1 MKGAKNVWRRAAQSM
16 GMLAI
21 VALLVYAGGVPAV
34 AATGKHAAI
43 VIQSDADFASCGCM
57 TSGSG
62 TTTDPYIIGP
72 WSINNVGGNA
82 VYIDGSTL
90 TKSFTLFNL
99 TIAGNGTSTD
109 TGIVLNHINPSGS
122 QIITAKVYGVQTS
135 IQTNNIGIQV
145 ENSSY
150 VTLDGAGA
158 NPNGPGIAASGA
170 GTINKNASGAIDV
183 ESSSHVTVTGW
194 QMSANGVDGSPDW
207 VAFDPAVSHWAVGGI
222 RFFGV
227 TDSTIDH
234 NAANNDT
241 SISYSLFASSHNMLS
256 NNTSHYPFTM
266 NYLLT
271 DGSSYNTVT
280 GNQSGTGDF
289 IDMLVADPLPGESTL
304 TTYGASHDNLI
315 SGNQTDNDGPIG
327 NEVHA
332 GIVPAFL
339 GAIVV
344 LNGTYSNTISNN
356 AIGMATGGGL
366 VWAQAV
372 PSNTSIGVVTY
383 PPVLH
388 CNVTASEGGGGIA
401 SLNGNVWVGNT
412 SVKPIDPCIPAQ

>member
-1 MKGAKNVWRRAAQSM
+1 
-16 GMLAI
+16 
-21 VALLVYAGGVPAV
+21 
-34 AATGKHAAI
+34 
-43 VIQSDADFASCGCM
+43 M

-62 TTTDPYIIGP
+62 TTADPYIIGP

-82 VYIDGSTL
+82 VYIDGTAL

-122 QIITAKVYGVQTS
+122 QAIAAKVYGVQTS
-135 IQTNNIGIQV
+135 IQTNNVGILV
-145 ENSSY
+145 ENSNY

-158 NPNGPGIAASGA
+158 NPKGPGVAAAGA

-183 ESSSHVTVTGW
+183 ESSSHVMVTGW
-194 QMSANGVDGSPDW
+194 QMSANGFDGSPDW
-207 VAFDPAVSHWAVGGI
+207 IAFDPSVVNWAVGGI
-222 RFFGV
+222 RFFKV

-241 SISYSLFASSHNMLS
+241 SISYSLFASSRNTLS
-256 NNTSHYPFTM
+256 NNTSDYPFTM

-271 DGSSYNTVT
+271 DGSSYNKVT

-289 IDMLVADPLPGESTL
+289 IDMLVADPLSGTSTFA
-304 TTYGASHDNLI
+304 TYGASHDNLI
-315 SGNQTDNDGPIG
+315 SGNQTNNDGPIG
-327 NEVHA
+327 NETHA
-332 GIVPAFL
+332 GIVPAFI

-344 LNGTYSNTISNN
+344 LNGTYNNTISNN
-356 AIGMATGGGL
+356 AIGTSSGGGL

-372 PSNTSIGVVTY
+372 PSSGGAIGVVAY
-383 PPVLH
+383 PPLLH
-388 CNVTASEGGGGIA
+388 CNVTASEGGGGIGK
-401 SLNGNVWVGNT
+401 LNGNIWTGNT